1 AEDGGAVRVVSW
13 DAQSRRG
20 SQRSE
25 RAAVPVL
32 VVTAQQ
38 LGVVVQQ
45 RAMEDDGL
53 EAALALLEEIPL
65 AGKGVRV
72 DAGWLPRRLVERVVK
87 RGR

>member
-1 AEDGGAVRVVSW
+1 VGALRPAAHAWAEDGEAVWVVSW

-38 LGVVVQQ
+38 LGVVQQ
-45 RAMEDDGL
+45 RAS
-53 EAALALLEEIPL
+53 EIL
-65 AGKGVRV
+65 TNILNHGMMGT
-72 DAGWLPRRLVERVVK
+72 G
-87 RGR
+87 